1 MDGHGHHGGPCSDLA
16 ANFEYHQ
23 QGMNYTMDKFIN
35 KENVIVLNES
45 VEGSGVKVFKSWAD
59 RFDKTDFVHSD
70 VDEQLLFCVPFTANV
85 KLTGITFSG
94 PLSGCFP
101 STVRL
106 FKDRGNM
113 SFDDCENAKADQQ
126 IELKQDCDASI
137 DYPLMSSKF
146 NSVGHLTLYFPANFG
161 DDKTIIYYIGLRGEF
176 QSEFRDEI
184 VIATYEARP
193 VPDDHKAGLR
203 DMVNHQLKRHRRL
216 LVRCKSF

>member
-1 MDGHGHHGGPCSDLA
+1 ML
-16 ANFEYHQ
+16 
-23 QGMNYTMDKFIN
+23 
-35 KENVIVLNES
+35 
-45 VEGSGVKVFKSWAD
+45 
-59 RFDKTDFVHSD
+59 
-70 VDEQLLFCVPFTANV
+70 ANV

-94 PLSGCFP
+94 PLSGSFP

-113 SFDDCENAKADQQ
+113 SFDDCENAKEDQQ
-126 IELKQDCDASI
+126 IELKQDSDASI

-161 DDKTIIYYIGLRGEF
+161 DEKTIIYYIGLRGEF
-176 QSEFRDEI
+176 QSEFRNKI

-203 DMVNHQLKRHRRL
+203 DMFKRRQRL
-216 LVRCKSF
+216 LIRFSDNPNLSAERKRSMEHANKHHFLNTIGIAGVSSFASS